1 MKWAETEDEIEALNG
16 REEPQARKPERS
28 GRRARSGRRR
38 QPQARR
44 KGSAAYGGPRKPLST
59 LSPSGARRK
68 NGNGGGHAKARPR
81 RKEWEF

>member
-44 KGSAAYGGPRKPLST
+44 KGAAYGGPRKPLST